1 MADMKLFSA
10 LKHRGFALLWSGQ
23 AISHL
28 GDSLY
33 RVALAWWVLE
43 KTGSAAAMGTVL
55 VFSMAPMLIFLL
67 LGGVAVDRF
76 PRIRLMLGSDLLRGL
91 VTTIVAALAFA
102 NMLQVWHVYVASVM
116 FGFVDAFFQPAYVA
130 TVPEITPR
138 EALNSANALTSLSRQ
153 LTGTVGPAIGAT
165 IVALG
170 GTPTAFALDAASF
183 FISAA
188 CLLPIPPSAPP
199 RAGAHA
205 EHNILHDL
213 REGLA
218 AVAGT
223 PWLWV
228 TITLAA
234 LGNVT
239 AGGPLAVALPF
250 LIKNTLKADV
260 GLLGLSGSLISLG
273 EVLGSIWL
281 GRFAQL
287 RRRGLIAYG
296 GLLASGFGVL
306 LYVLP
311 GGLPG
316 IAAGALVFGV
326 SMVAFGLVWTNTLQE
341 SVPGELLGR
350 VSSIDYLGSFVLLPV
365 GYALAGLTTDRL
377 GAPLVFIVG
386 GVGTI
391 GLALLGLAHPA
402 IRRLD

>member
-1 MADMKLFSA
+1 MKLLSA
-10 LKHRGFALLWSGQ
+10 LKHRSFALLWSGQ

-43 KTGSAAAMGTVL
+43 KTGSATAMGTVL
-55 VFSMAPMLIFLL
+55 VFSMTPMLIFLL

-91 VTTIVAALAFA
+91 VTTIVAGLAFA
-102 NMLQVWHVYVASVM
+102 NLLEVWHVYIASVV

-138 EALNSANALTSLSRQ
+138 ESLNSANALTNLSRQ
-153 LTGTVGPAIGAT
+153 LTGTAGPAIGAA

-170 GTPTAFALDAASF
+170 GTSIAFALDAASF

-188 CLLPIPPSAPP
+188 FLLPIPPLPA
-199 RAGAHA
+199 RAVSQAGR
-205 EHNILHDL
+205 NIIADL
-213 REGLA
+213 REGLG
-218 AVAGT
+218 AVAAN

-260 GLLGLSGSLISLG
+260 GLLGLSGSLIALG

-281 GRFAQL
+281 GRFARL
-287 RRRGLIAYG
+287 RRRGLVAYG
-296 GLLASGFGVL
+296 GLLASGFAVL

-316 IAAGALVFGV
+316 IAAGALVFGL
-326 SMVAFGLVWTNTLQE
+326 SMAAFGLVWTNTLQE
-341 SVPGELLGR
+341 MVPGELLGR
-350 VSSIDYLGSFVLLPV
+350 VSSIDYLGSFVLLPI
-365 GYALAGLTTDRL
+365 GYALAGFTTDRL
-377 GAPLVFIVG
+377 GAPLVFMVG
-386 GVGTI
+386 AAGTMLL
-391 GLALLGLAHPA
+391 GLLGLAHPA
-402 IRRLD
+402 IRNLD